1 MKMASVLAA
10 AQARLSSQLLRPIP
24 QNQIPITHSLKRS
37 AVKAAPVDFGLE
49 RNVLRLKIRESW
61 HAVSASNSN
70 PSNGYSVE
78 DKSGRVKTIDAA
90 QGPPLL
96 TIVAGFVVFFLL
108 FWILGSILMW
118 LIGLVVRFPPPK

>member
-49 RNVLRLKIRESW
+49 RNVLRLKIRERW

-78 DKSGRVKTIDAA
+78 DKSGRRRVNGD
-90 QGPPLL
+90 
-96 TIVAGFVVFFLL
+96 VD
-108 FWILGSILMW
+108 IL
-118 LIGLVVRFPPPK
+118 VD